1 MSAASESHP
10 WWASLRHGGFLL
22 DEKRLSEHFPQAP
35 ERDLSSWALEQLRGA
50 LTDLA
55 ASPDETDARTRVLT
69 VLLEVAC
76 GLDGSSGGTW
86 NRRLDASWTNRSIT
100 GEAVKP
106 AHVWEGSIG
115 RRLPVFTTPEPRLGV
130 GHGRRAVARVL
141 EWLRARNEPLA
152 VLSNGHQLRLIWA
165 SADTHAWCESDA
177 ALWLVEGRAGLQV
190 DALRILLSPASLT
203 PVEDTTGRKL
213 SPLLRGIVDSRK
225 GQAELSALLGERVR
239 NAVERLIQ
247 SHGPFLNAL
256 EHPPAPADTYVAA
269 CRVMMRLV
277 FGFFAEARDLLP
289 RSHSVYFAGYSLAG
303 LLAELDRSAG
313 GGKAER
319 LAHRY
324 CAWPRLLAL
333 FRLIYFGSP
342 HPELP
347 LLAYGG
353 TLFAPGEKDSAD
365 GISRAIWVFE
375 NACFDAQHPT
385 MPDREVWEILQ
396 LLTRTRVAIRQ
407 GRGRTLITVP
417 VDFSD
422 LSSEYIGILYEGL
435 LDYELR
441 SVGET
446 EGAVLF
452 LAIGNEPAL
461 PLARLEGMDDAAL
474 KGLFEAFKNAAKEA
488 AGGEEEADEEESES
502 GDADA
507 EEETNPLAEE
517 VETAEVDAASEPAEA
532 QPVREAAMQRAHIW
546 ARKGAEKA
554 GLVKRPRARGGAAA
568 ALEYERNLDTAARL
582 LVRRLILP
590 GEWYLV
596 RWGGTRKGAGTFYT
610 RPGLSLP
617 TIRRAL
623 EPLCYAIAD
632 GMPRPKSPEI
642 ILALKVCDPA
652 CGSGTFPVGA
662 LRYLTDALF
671 AAVFAHGWLE
681 FATERQADGTER
693 EVIRPR
699 EQPDQPASAIRD
711 RLLAEV
717 RLRAIDDEARLR
729 AYLKRL
735 VVENC
740 LYGVDLD
747 PLAIELARL
756 ALWVETMDP
765 RLPFGFLDHKFR
777 CGNGLVGAWLDT
789 FQHYPVMAWKRE
801 GGDKAH
807 KNGVHFQKEAA
818 TRALKTHLDTVI
830 TPALREFIEQ
840 DTAPTFAFLSAVLEP
855 SEVFDRLRD
864 RLDEIHTLSSEPD
877 LQAEKYRAL
886 RDDDVFQKT
895 RAALDLWCA
904 LWFWPFN
911 QLALAPTP
919 LDFSQ
924 PSAEALRIAT
934 DLRRLHRFFHWEL
947 EFPDVFSP
955 ERRAGHPHAGFD
967 ALLGNPPWEIQKPNS
982 KEWFS
987 NVDPLYRAYGKTEA
1001 LQKQTDFFAARTVE
1015 AGWIAYNAHLKAL
1028 SAFTKF
1034 TGFAS
1039 GDPTAH
1045 ENKTF
1050 HHSLSRSAAESLALH
1065 SRWRPRRSA
1074 LFASNADLAH
1084 PFRFQGSA
1092 DINTYKLFAEQ
1103 SLALL
1108 RPGGRLGFI
1117 LPSSIYSDKGSGTL
1131 RGVFLDTCRWEW
1143 CFGFEN
1149 RERIFD
1155 IDSRFKFAAI
1165 IVEKCGRTEA
1175 IHTAFMRRHVED
1187 WEKAETGVLD
1197 YPRALVDKLSPLS
1210 LALVEIRDARE
1221 AALLDRMYSRGV
1233 LLGDQTPRGWSLT
1246 YSREFDMTNDAKLF
1260 PPVPKWET
1268 QGYRPDEYGH
1278 WLRGPWRPVADF
1290 DLRISDLVEWHR
1302 SPHRRSAS
1310 VTERPGILLSRDG
1323 SAAIRIEDIEDLA
1336 VPLYQG
1342 VMVQAF
1348 DASAKKWLTGTG
1360 LAARWEKIPDD
1371 AKELNPQFL
1380 LGREAYLE
1388 SAGASPILR
1397 AGFRDI
1403 ARTTDERTMICAL
1416 IDRLPCGNKVP
1427 TLAVES
1433 PTLAHALVANLNSF
1447 TFDAVLRMR
1456 QASASINYFIIEETP
1471 LVEIRGA
1478 DRALQCAYSLLSAR
1492 LSLVFLRSA
1501 LQWCELAEASPDL
1514 HETSVE
1520 KLKAVTEHERLRIRC
1535 ILDVLTAYTYGLS
1548 LDEFRRILRDCDHP
1562 IERVMDRRFNKQLDA
1577 TGFWRVDKEREP
1589 ELRHPVLAQ
1598 VAYADLQA
1606 QGLEAF
1612 LAGPDGTGW
1621 QLPAT
1626 LRLADYALG
1635 QDARAREPQPVA
1647 PRLGPRHLDW
1657 QLTRDPAA
1665 SWAECAAH
1673 AALLEAL
1680 WRHAR
1685 TLTGVEATARD
1696 SETAVPRRG
1705 EPAPNQQAE
1714 LF

>member
-1 MSAASESHP
+1 MSAAPESHP

-55 ASPDETDARTRVLT
+55 AAPDETEARTRVLT
-69 VLLEVAC
+69 VLLEIAC
-76 GLDGSSGGTW
+76 GLDGTSGGTW

-100 GEAVKP
+100 GEPFKP
-106 AHVWEGSIG
+106 AHVWDGPLG

-177 ALWLVEGRAGLQV
+177 ALWLVEGRAGLQI

-225 GQAELSALLGERVR
+225 GQAELSAMLGERVR
-239 NAVERLIQ
+239 TAVERLIQ

-256 EHPPAPADTYVAA
+256 ERPPAPADTYVAA

-289 RSHSVYFAGYSLAG
+289 RSHGAYFAGYSLAG

-313 GGKAER
+313 SGKAER

-417 VDFSD
+417 VDFSG

-474 KGLFEAFKNAAKEA
+474 KGLFEAFKKAAKEA

-502 GDADA
+502 GDDNV
-507 EEETNPLAEE
+507 EEETDPLAEE
-517 VETAEVDAASEPAEA
+517 VETAEVAAESEPAEA
-532 QPVREAAMQRAHIW
+532 QPAREAAMQRAHTW
-546 ARKGAEKA
+546 ARKGAERA
-554 GLVKRPRARGGAAA
+554 GLVKKPRARGGAA

-623 EPLCYAIAD
+623 EPLCYTIAD
-632 GMPRPKSPEI
+632 GMLRPKSPEI
-642 ILALKVCDPA
+642 ILTLKVCDPA

-681 FATERQADGTER
+681 FANELQADGSFR
-693 EVIRPR
+693 EVIRPK
-699 EQPDQPASAIRD
+699 EQTNQPASPIRD

-735 VVENC
+735 VVEN
-740 LYGVDLD
+740 GVDLD

-840 DTAPTFAFLSAVLEP
+840 NTAPTFAFLSAVLEP

-886 RDDDVFQKT
+886 RDDDAFQKA

-904 LWFWPFN
+904 LWFWPFD

-924 PSAEALRIAT
+924 PSAEALQIAT
-934 DLRRLHRFFHWEL
+934 ELRHIHRFFHWEL

-955 ERRAGHPHAGFD
+955 ERRTGHPHAGFD

-1001 LQKQTDFFAARTVE
+1001 VQKQTASFADCTVE
-1015 AGWIAYNAHLKAL
+1015 AGWIAYNARLKAL
-1028 SAFTKF
+1028 SHFTKF
-1034 TGFAS
+1034 AAFAF
-1039 GDPTAH
+1039 GDPAAH

-1050 HHSLSRSAAESLALH
+1050 HLSLSRSGAEGLALH
-1065 SRWRPRRSA
+1065 ARWRPRRSA
-1074 LFASNADLAH
+1074 LFASNADPAH
-1084 PFRFQGSA
+1084 PFRYQGSA

-1117 LPSSIYSDKGSGTL
+1117 LPSGIYSDKGTGTL
-1131 RGVFLDTCRWEW
+1131 RSVLLDACRWEW

-1149 RERIFD
+1149 REGIFD
-1155 IDSRFKFAAI
+1155 IHRSFKFVAL
-1165 IVEKCGRTEA
+1165 IVEKGGRTEA

-1187 WEKAETGVLD
+1187 WALAETGALD
-1197 YPRALVDKLSPLS
+1197 YQRELVDKLSPFS
-1210 LALVEIRDARE
+1210 RALVEIRDPRDAT
-1221 AALLDRMYSRGV
+1221 LLDRMYSRGV
-1233 LLGDQTPRGWSLT
+1233 LLGDQTPRGWSLR
-1246 YSREFDMTNDAKLF
+1246 YGAEFHMTNDSKLF
-1260 PPVPKWET
+1260 PPLPKWES

-1278 WLRGPWRPVADF
+1278 WLRGAWRPVSDF
-1290 DLRISDLVEWHR
+1290 EIRISDADQWLTCAHVR
-1302 SPHRRSAS
+1302 AAS
-1310 VTERPGILLSRDG
+1310 VPERPQLLLSRDG
-1323 SAAIRIEDIEDLA
+1323 TEAIRIEDIEDLA
-1336 VPLYQG
+1336 MPLYEGRMIGQFDFSQKGWVSGKGRTAVWRDIPWEAKRIEPQYLMG
-1342 VMVQAF
+1342 VQSF
-1348 DASAKKWLTGTG
+1348 LENG
-1360 LAARWEKIPDD
+1360 DD
-1371 AKELNPQFL
+1371 L
-1380 LGREAYLE
+1380 LGPKAPFMPIGSSTNSRTAVSSYLRDFP
-1388 SAGASPILR
+1388 AGHSVTYYKPANAETALPDTLLLTAFFNSYSYDFSLR
-1397 AGFRDI
+1397 Q
-1403 ARTTDERTMICAL
+1403 
-1416 IDRLPCGNKVP
+1416 RLGG
-1427 TLAVES
+1427 L
-1433 PTLAHALVANLNSF
+1433 NLSEF
-1447 TFDAVLRMR
+1447 VMA
-1456 QASASINYFIIEETP
+1456 ETP
-1471 LVEIRGA
+1471 LYLRHGA
-1478 DRALQCAYSLLSAR
+1478 RQAEPLRLEMAASLMLCDWRFAPDWLALRQNHSLEPGPISW
-1492 LSLVFLRSA
+1492 A
-1501 LQWCELAEASPDL
+1501 LTQ
-1514 HETSVE
+1514 
-1520 KLKAVTEHERLRIRC
+1520 HERLRC
-1535 ILDVLTAYTYGLS
+1535 SVILDALHAHAFGISTE
-1548 LDEFRRILRDCDHP
+1548 DFRWLMRDCDHP
-1562 IERVMDRRFNKQLDA
+1562 TAVLRDTFTAKLDPK
-1577 TGFWRVDKEREP
+1577 GFWRVDKEREP

-1621 QLPAT
+1621 PLPAT

-1635 QDARAREPQPVA
+1635 HDARAREPQPVA

-1673 AALLEAL
+1673 ATLLDHL

-1685 TLTGVEATARD
+1685 TLTGVETTDLD
-1696 SETAVPRRG
+1696 SETAAPRQR
-1705 EPAPNQQAE
+1705 EPAPNPQTE